1 MTQIDNFDTLYES
14 NGIGKFKMKEF
25 NWKGVDLNLLVA
37 FQALYRAKSVSL
49 AAEQC
54 HVSQSAMSH
63 TLQRMRTLFDD
74 PLFER
79 VGIKM
84 EPTRHAQEIAPTID
98 QLLGCIKNDLLSKKH
113 FSPDDYSGVWKI
125 GLTDYAE
132 QLFAPQIYDAIK
144 QHSPNAQVSFYN
156 VNRSNYLEIAE
167 NEKLDAIIGSI
178 ENLNRRFLCEH
189 LYTEQ
194 HLCLFDPQSVAF
206 DLPLTLEQFVKVE
219 HALVSPDGS
228 LKTQVD
234 KLLAKRGLERRV
246 GVASRHFLTIRR
258 LLIGRELVCIIPKR
272 FAELEMYSHTLAAVS
287 APIEVPDFDIRLLY
301 FKSNQYEEKSVWIR
315 KLISQVVK

>member
-1 MTQIDNFDTLYES
+1 
-14 NGIGKFKMKEF
+14 MKEF
-25 NWKGVDLNLLVA
+25 NWKGIDLNLLVA
-37 FQALYRAKSVSL
+37 FQALYRAKSVSF

-54 HVSQSAMSH
+54 YVSQSAMSH

-84 EPTRHAQEIAPTID
+84 EPTQRAHEISPVID
-98 QLLGCIKNDLLSKKH
+98 QLLGSIKTDLLSKKH
-113 FSPDDYSGVWKI
+113 FSPDDYTGVWRI

-132 QLFAPQIYDAIK
+132 QLFAPHLYDSIK
-144 QHSPNAQVSFYN
+144 QHSPQSQVSFYN
-156 VNRSNYLEIAE
+156 VNRSNYLEIADK
-167 NEKLDAIIGSI
+167 EKLDVIIGSI

-194 HLCLFDPQSVAF
+194 HLCLFDPQSVSL
-206 DLPLTLEQFVKVE
+206 DSPLTLERFVQIE

-228 LKTQVD
+228 LQTQVD

-246 GVASRHFLTIRR
+246 GVASRHFLTVRR
-258 LLIGRELVCIIPKR
+258 LLIGRELVCIVPKR
-272 FAELEMYSHTLAAVS
+272 FAEMEMYNHTLAAV
-287 APIEVPDFDIRLLY
+287 APPVDVPDFDIRLL
-301 FKSNQYEEKSVWIR
+301 FLKANQYEEKSIWIR
-315 KLISQVVK
+315 KLVAKIVK

>member
-1 MTQIDNFDTLYES
+1 
-14 NGIGKFKMKEF
+14 MKEF
-25 NWKGVDLNLLVA
+25 NWKGIDLNLLVA

-54 HVSQSAMSH
+54 YVSQSAMSH

-84 EPTRHAQEIAPTID
+84 EPTQRAHEISPVID
-98 QLLGCIKNDLLSKKH
+98 QLLGSIKNDLLSKKH
-113 FSPDDYSGVWKI
+113 FSPDDYTGVWRI

-132 QLFAPQIYDAIK
+132 QLFAPHLYDAIK
-144 QHSPNAQVSFYN
+144 QHSPKSQVSFYN
-156 VNRSNYLEIAE
+156 VNRSNYLEIADK
-167 NEKLDAIIGSI
+167 EKLDVIIGSI

-194 HLCLFDPQSVAF
+194 HLCLFDPQSVSL
-206 DLPLTLEQFVKVE
+206 DSPLTLERFVQIE

-228 LKTQVD
+228 LQTQVD

-246 GVASRHFLTIRR
+246 GVASRHFLTVRR
-258 LLIGRELVCIIPKR
+258 LLIGRELVCIVPKR
-272 FAELEMYSHTLAAVS
+272 FAEMEMYNHTLAAV
-287 APIEVPDFDIRLLY
+287 APPVEVPDFDIRLL
-301 FKSNQYEEKSVWIR
+301 FLKANQYEEKSIWIR
-315 KLISQVVK
+315 KLVAKIVK

>member
-1 MTQIDNFDTLYES
+1 
-14 NGIGKFKMKEF
+14 MKEF
-25 NWKGVDLNLLVA
+25 NWKGIDLNLLVA

-54 HVSQSAMSH
+54 YVSQSAMSH

-84 EPTRHAQEIAPTID
+84 EPTQHAHEISPVID
-98 QLLGCIKNDLLSKKH
+98 QLLGSIKNDLLSKKH
-113 FSPDDYSGVWKI
+113 FTPDDYTGVWRI

-132 QLFAPQIYDAIK
+132 QLFAPHLYDAIK
-144 QHSPNAQVSFYN
+144 QHSPKSQVSFYN
-156 VNRSNYLEIAE
+156 VNRSNYLEIADK
-167 NEKLDAIIGSI
+167 EKLDVIIGSI

-194 HLCLFDPQSVAF
+194 HLCLFDPQSVSL
-206 DLPLTLEQFVKVE
+206 DSPLTLERFVQIE

-228 LKTQVD
+228 LQTQVD
-234 KLLAKRGLERRV
+234 KLLTKRGLERRV
-246 GVASRHFLTIRR
+246 GVASRHFLTVRR
-258 LLIGRELVCIIPKR
+258 LLIGRELVCIVPKR
-272 FAELEMYSHTLAAVS
+272 FAEMEMYNHTLAAV
-287 APIEVPDFDIRLLY
+287 APPVEVPDFDIRLL
-301 FKSNQYEEKSVWIR
+301 FLKANQYEEKSIWIR
-315 KLISQVVK
+315 KLVAKIVK

>member
-1 MTQIDNFDTLYES
+1 
-14 NGIGKFKMKEF
+14 MKEF
-25 NWKGVDLNLLVA
+25 NWKGIDLNLLVA

-54 HVSQSAMSH
+54 YVSQSAMSH

-84 EPTRHAQEIAPTID
+84 EPTQRAHEIAPVID
-98 QLLGCIKNDLLSKKH
+98 QLLGSIKNDLLSKKH
-113 FSPDDYSGVWKI
+113 FSPDDYTGVWRI

-132 QLFAPQIYDAIK
+132 QLFASHLYDAIK
-144 QHSPNAQVSFYN
+144 QHSPQSQVSFYN
-156 VNRSNYLEIAE
+156 VNRSNYLEIADK
-167 NEKLDAIIGSI
+167 EKLDVIIGSI

-194 HLCLFDPQSVAF
+194 HLCLFDPQSVSL
-206 DLPLTLEQFVKVE
+206 DLPLTLERFVQIE

-228 LKTQVD
+228 LQTQVD

-246 GVASRHFLTIRR
+246 GVASRHFLTVRR
-258 LLIGRELVCIIPKR
+258 LLIGRELVCIVPKR
-272 FAELEMYSHTLAAVS
+272 FAEMEMYNHTLAAV
-287 APIEVPDFDIRLLY
+287 APPVDVPDFDIRLL
-301 FKSNQYEEKSVWIR
+301 FLKANQYEEKNIWIR
-315 KLISQVVK
+315 RLVAQVVK